1 MKEIRDMK
9 TSSLYNRLEVLE
21 KKINSLLFNSSDLSE
36 KDKEEIIIINAEK
49 MEIRDE
55 ILRRKKLE
63 E

>member
-21 KKINSLLFNSSDLSE
+21 KKINSLLFNSSGLSE